1 VQKGVA
7 KTRSRT
13 PTCQPA
19 AAKVARTRGR
29 MNVTQREVDSTRGQ
43 GNIGVGGHG
52 NAAENGDPKKKSMI
66 FVVLFEC

>member
-1 VQKGVA
+1 
-7 KTRSRT
+7 
-13 PTCQPA
+13 
-19 AAKVARTRGR
+19 